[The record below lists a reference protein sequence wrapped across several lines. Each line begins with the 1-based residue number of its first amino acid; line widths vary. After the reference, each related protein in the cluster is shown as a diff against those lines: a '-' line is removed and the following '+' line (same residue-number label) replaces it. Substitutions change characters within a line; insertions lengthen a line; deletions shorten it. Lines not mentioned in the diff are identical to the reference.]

1 MEVYVFRTGVEKED
15 DIKKLAPHLN
25 SLKGVYKWT
34 FDLEDSENILRVE
47 AAGIPASEIERILA
61 LQDCFCEELP
71 D

>member
-15 DIKKLAPHLN
+15 DVKKVAPHLN
-25 SLKGVYKWT
+25 SLNGVYKWT

-47 AAGIPASEIERILA
+47 ATGISAAEIERTLA

>member
-15 DIKKLAPHLN
+15 DVKKVAPHLN

-47 AAGIPASEIERILA
+47 AAGISAAEIERTLA
-61 LQDCFCEELP
+61 LEDCFCEELP